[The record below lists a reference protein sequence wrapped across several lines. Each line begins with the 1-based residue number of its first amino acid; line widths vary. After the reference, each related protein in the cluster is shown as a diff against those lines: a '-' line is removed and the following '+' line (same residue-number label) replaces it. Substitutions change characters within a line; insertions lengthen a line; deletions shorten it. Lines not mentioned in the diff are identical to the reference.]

1 MYEIARHH
9 DPVPVT
15 QMSMNAS
22 AVSATPAEQL
32 HLAHASL
39 RSGQLGAAAST
50 LRSLLRVQP
59 HSALGWLVL
68 GDTLDRAGLKRDAIR
83 ARAAALRH
91 GRSAGWFRNMETTP
105 EPWRPVIK
113 DLIADVNRLLYD
125 TVAGGLQQVI
135 AAHGATAMRRVAH
148 AMNVYIGRVQDRPYS
163 PHQAPKFLFFPG
175 LEEGPFHD
183 PNLHPWSVRLVD
195 GYDRIREEALAV
207 LHDAAAL
214 ESFLTFQPG
223 QSKTGYLGGDGA
235 KPAWDAFF
243 FYRHGKRYDANHAR
257 APFTSA
263 LLEDI
268 ERCEIEGQAPE
279 ICFSVLQPGTRI
291 MPHYGVTNTRL
302 VYHLPLLVPADCALH
317 VFGGGEHAWREREPV
332 LFDDTFQHE
341 AWNRSAL
348 PRIVLLMDCWNPH
361 LRPEERSAMRVLV
374 ELISAYQDF
383 GDPDFE
389 RVIAAIG

>member
-1 MYEIARHH
+1 
-9 DPVPVT
+9 
-15 QMSMNAS
+15 MNMHAS
-22 AVSATPAEQL
+22 AVSATATAQL
-32 HLAHASL
+32 QQAHASL

-50 LRSLLRVQP
+50 LRVLLRAQP
-59 HSALGWLVL
+59 GSTFGWMVL
-68 GDTLDRAGLKRDAIR
+68 GDTLDRAGLKRDATR
-83 ARAAALRH
+83 ARANAFRH
-91 GRSAGWFRNMETTP
+91 GRSAGYFRNMATTP
-105 EPWRPVIK
+105 EAWRPVIQG
-113 DLIADVNRLLYD
+113 LIADVNRQLYD
-125 TVAGGLQQVI
+125 TVTQGLQRVI
-135 AAHGATAMRRVAH
+135 ATHGATPMRRVAH
-148 AMNVYIGRVQDRPYS
+148 AMNVYLGRVQDRPYS

-183 PNLHPWSVRLVD
+183 PDLHPWSARLVA
-195 GYDRIREEALAV
+195 GYDSIRAEALAV
-207 LHDAAAL
+207 LGDGSAL

-223 QSKTGYLGGDGA
+223 QSTQGYLGGDGA
-235 KPAWDAFF
+235 QPAWDAFF
-243 FYRHGKRYDANHAR
+243 FYRHGRRYDANHAR
-257 APFTSA
+257 CPFTSA

-302 VYHLPLLVPADCALH
+302 VYHLPLLVPDDCALH
-317 VFGGGEHAWREREPV
+317 VSGGGEHAWRERAPV

-361 LRPEERSAMRVLV
+361 LRPEKRRAMRVLV
-374 ELISAYQDF
+374 ELISAYEDF
-383 GDPDFE
+383 SDPDFE